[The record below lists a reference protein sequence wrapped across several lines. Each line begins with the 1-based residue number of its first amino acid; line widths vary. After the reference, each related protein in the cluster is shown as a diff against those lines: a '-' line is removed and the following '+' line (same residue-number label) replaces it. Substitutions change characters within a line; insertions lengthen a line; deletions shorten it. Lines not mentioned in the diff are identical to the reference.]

1 MLALNRIMSMQRDT
15 ATGSGVAGKSEPG
28 AGLIA
33 SSTGKRKRSPCEQDG
48 DSDSQA
54 GKIMRST
61 PDLPEQRLDIL
72 SRIHF
77 LLPMREAARAA
88 CLSHAFLRPW
98 RCHPNLIFNKD
109 TIGLKKTYG
118 ENFHHKIDRI
128 LRNHSGISLK
138 SFEVDYAGTCR
149 FDGTSYFDSWLQIAV
164 KPGIEELTLWLGET
178 RRIYN
183 FPCSVL
189 SDGVQNSL
197 RHLKIRCCALHP
209 TAELGP
215 FRSLT
220 SLCLCRV
227 NIKSEELECLLSN
240 SLGLEHLDLTH
251 CMEIICLK
259 IPCTLQQLT
268 RLDIFECSSLKVLES
283 KAPNLSSFFHRGFR
297 LPSTMPNLETIVIE
311 SGHEVVD
318 APTLPSKFLYLK
330 HLRIRLISVSD
341 ISRPYDYFSL
351 VSFLEASPSLETL
364 ILDVTALRMA
374 HESIFADSELRDMPE
389 HRHGCLK
396 SVTICGFSS
405 AKILVELT
413 CYILKNAVS
422 LECLTLDTIYGP
434 RCYQQDNKFERCIPM
449 ADGVL
454 METPRARVAIR
465 TYIENKVPPTVKL
478 TVLEPCNQCHA
489 TGKWRMLSQPGDS
502 ISLSF

>member
-1 MLALNRIMSMQRDT
+1 MLELNRLMSVQRDT
-15 ATGSGVAGKSEPG
+15 ATGSGVASKSEPG

-54 GKIMRST
+54 GKIMRSI
-61 PDLPEQRLDIL
+61 PDLPEDIL

-77 LLPMREAARAA
+77 LLPMCEAARAA
-88 CLSHAFLRPW
+88 CLSHAFLRSW

-109 TIGLKKTYG
+109 TVGLNKTYG

-138 SFEVDYAGTCR
+138 SFEVDYAGTCG

-178 RRIYN
+178 RRTYN

-197 RHLKIRCCALHP
+197 RHLKLRCCALHP
-209 TAELGP
+209 TAELDP

-220 SLCLCRV
+220 SLRLCRV
-227 NIKSEELECLLSN
+227 NIKSEELECLFSN

-251 CMEIICLK
+251 CMEII
-259 IPCTLQQLT
+259 PCTLQQLT
-268 RLDIFECSSLKVLES
+268 HLDIFECSSLKQIKKLDMQR
-283 KAPNLSSFFHRGFR
+283 ANFILDARAM
-297 LPSTMPNLETIVIE
+297 LPSIMPNLETLVIE

-318 APTLPSKFLYLK
+318 APMLPSKFLYLK
-330 HLRIRLISVSD
+330 HLRIRLISGSD

-374 HESIFADSELRDMPE
+374 HVSIFADSELRDMPE

-396 SVTICGFSS
+396 SVKICGFSS